1 MKKIK
6 VNKANI
12 PTVCDHIRRMVLAAG
27 NVNFCEKSGIMSA
40 KQTKTVMMPG
50 SHFPKS
56 VADAEGYL
64 NVDIVYSIFSQ
75 EVAPEI
81 CISKNFGSRF
91 RCSGAVA
98 VCIIPGDCLIINCF
112 GIAIIRE
119 NYRLFVSFV
128 KA

>member
-12 PTVCDHIRRMVLAAG
+12 PTVCDHIRRMVLSAG
-27 NVNFCEKSGIMSA
+27 NVNFFAKSGTMSV
-40 KQTKTVMMPG
+40 KQIKAAMMPG

-64 NVDIVYSIFSQ
+64 SVDIAHNIFR
-75 EVAPEI
+75 EDAPEI
-81 CISKNFGSRF
+81 CVSKNFGSKF
-91 RCSGAVA
+91 RCSGAIA
-98 VCIIPGDCLIINCF
+98 ACIIPGDCLIINCF

-119 NYRLFVSFV
+119 NYRQFVSFV